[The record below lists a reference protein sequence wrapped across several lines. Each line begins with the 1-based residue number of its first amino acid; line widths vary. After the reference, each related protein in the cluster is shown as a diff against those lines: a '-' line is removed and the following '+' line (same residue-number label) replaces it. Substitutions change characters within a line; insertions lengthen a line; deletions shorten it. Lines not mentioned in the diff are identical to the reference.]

1 MLPYCVS
8 KLGRVVLASAT
19 ILATSVAP
27 SQACTG
33 LMLTNEDGTFVSGR
47 IVEFGIKI
55 DASAAMAP
63 RGYSSTDQTPAGDSL
78 KYTAKHAAAVSM
90 PIPT

>member
-33 LMLTNEDGTFVSGR
+33 LMLTNEDGTFVSGPT
-47 IVEFGIKI
+47 VEFGDNVQNLSHFSKRA
-55 DASAAMAP
+55 ASF
-63 RGYSSTDQTPAGDSL
+63 RL
-78 KYTAKHAAAVSM
+78 KEERSHEGRERR
-90 PIPT
+90 